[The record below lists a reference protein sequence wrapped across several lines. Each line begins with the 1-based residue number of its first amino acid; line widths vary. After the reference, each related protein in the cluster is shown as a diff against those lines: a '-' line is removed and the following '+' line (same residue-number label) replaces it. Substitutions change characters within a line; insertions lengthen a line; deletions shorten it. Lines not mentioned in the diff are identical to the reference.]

1 LRTVPADDR
10 GRMRP
15 DALSVALAQATGP
28 TITCAQAGNV
38 NTGTVDTL
46 RAICNVAHEAGAW
59 VHVDGAF
66 GMWAAASSALQ
77 YLVDGIERADS
88 WATEPT
94 SA

>member
-1 LRTVPADDR
+1 MRTVPADDR

-15 DALSVALAQATGP
+15 DALSVALAEATGP
-28 TITCAQAGNV
+28 TIMCAQAGNV
-38 NTGTVDTL
+38 NTDAVDTL
-46 RAICNVAHEAGAW
+46 RAICNAAHEAGSW

-77 YLVDGIERADS
+77 YLVDGSERADS